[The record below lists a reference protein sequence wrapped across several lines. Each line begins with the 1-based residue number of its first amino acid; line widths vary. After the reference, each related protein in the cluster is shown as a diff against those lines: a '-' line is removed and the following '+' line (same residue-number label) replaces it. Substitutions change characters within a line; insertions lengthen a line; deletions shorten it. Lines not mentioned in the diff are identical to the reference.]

1 MRDVL
6 PTIVAETPTTGDVT
20 AKLLCLLR
28 RSLVL
33 CRQLCHLLECMN
45 IS

>member
-6 PTIVAETPTTGDVT
+6 PTIVAETRMIGDVT
-20 AKLLCLLR
+20 ARLLFLLR

-33 CRQLCHLLECMN
+33 CRLLCHLLECMN